1 MIYNSVK
8 SSLIKLLMIGFEYDE
23 VPTEYA
29 YAFRS
34 ALTIYERG
42 EYDGG

>member
-1 MIYNSVK
+1 MMYNPVK
-8 SSLIKLLMIGFEYDE
+8 NSLVMMLMFGLEYNE

-29 YAFRS
+29 YAFRAAS
-34 ALTIYERG
+34 AFYERG